1 MRTIKASEIGTFL
14 YCQRAWWFQQQGIES
29 ENISQLASGTEIHNE
44 HGRTV
49 MIAGCLRVTAYGLL
63 LASLLLLVAHYT
75 IQVL

>member
-14 YCQRAWWFQQQGIES
+14 YCQRAWWFKQQGIES
-29 ENISQLASGTEIHNE
+29 ENIAQMASGTEIHNQ

-49 MIAGCLRVTAYGLL
+49 MVSGCWRVAGYGLL
-63 LASLLLLVAHYT
+63 LASLLLVVAHFT